1 MKLFGIVGY
10 SGSGKTT
17 LIEKLVPLFKGL
29 RVSVIK
35 HAHHQVDLDQPGKDS
50 WRFREAGSQEV
61 LLVTSRRWFLMH
73 ENRECSEPSLEDL
86 TACLSPCDL
95 VLVEGFK
102 NEPMPKLEIW
112 RANTEKPPIF
122 PSDTNILAVASD
134 RPIVSFLPQFNLNQ
148 PEPIAIFIAQRL
160 ELYDESPDP

>member
-1 MKLFGIVGY
+1 MKLFGITGY

-17 LIEKLVPLFKGL
+17 LIEKLIPLFREWGL

-61 LLVTSRRWFLMH
+61 LLATSRRWFLMH
-73 ENRECSEPSLEDL
+73 ENRECSEPCLEDL
-86 TACLSPCDL
+86 TACLAPCDL

-102 NEPMPKLEIW
+102 HEPMPKLEVW
-112 RANTEKPPIF
+112 RASTEKPLISPG
-122 PSDTNILAVASD
+122 DANILAVASD
-134 RPIVSFLPQFNLNQ
+134 RPVASFLPQFDLNR
-148 PEPIAIFIAQRL
+148 PEPMALFIAQRL
-160 ELYDESPDP
+160 ELSR